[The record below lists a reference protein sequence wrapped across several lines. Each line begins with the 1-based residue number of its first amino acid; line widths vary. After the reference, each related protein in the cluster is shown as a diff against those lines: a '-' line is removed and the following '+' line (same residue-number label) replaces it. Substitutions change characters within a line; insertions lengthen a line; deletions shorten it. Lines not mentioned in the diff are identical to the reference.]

1 MRGISEQS
9 VLCATKKKELVDQ
22 TISPCNISTELN
34 NLFDLLGDVK
44 DQDKQ
49 GKDFVRCSRLT
60 RMLQVK

>member
-1 MRGISEQS
+1 VRNFRIES

-44 DQDKQ
+44 DKDKQ